1 VPPLPFNEDAFKN
14 TKAKKLIF
22 GYVCF
27 TRDGKLVDGF
37 ESLPLSK
44 TTVRAMV
51 EVREKLQASGH
62 KVVPF

>member
-1 VPPLPFNEDAFKN
+1 LPFNEDAFKN
-14 TKAKKLIF
+14 TKAKKLTF

-44 TTVRAMV
+44 ATVRAMV